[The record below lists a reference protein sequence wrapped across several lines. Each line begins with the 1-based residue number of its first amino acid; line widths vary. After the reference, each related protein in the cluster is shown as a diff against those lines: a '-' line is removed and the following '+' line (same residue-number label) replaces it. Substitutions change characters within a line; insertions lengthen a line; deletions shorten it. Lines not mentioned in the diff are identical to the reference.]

1 MARRSAQNPRYR
13 KDSQVGSTRKSAAS
27 AKPKRAAGEVK
38 SHSSAGKGGTKKKS
52 VRIMDPDTPEF
63 RRWRKIW
70 LGLLIAAI
78 IFSLAAY
85 GLRDQK
91 TVNTLSLAFA
101 YSCLFSA
108 FFIDLTKIRRMRREY
123 MEGLDGGKKKAA
135 KAEDSAADVEVSVDV
150 KVKSANAVADSENGT
165 PDEGKAD

>member
-13 KDSQVGSTRKSAAS
+13 KDAQVGSTRKSAAS

-70 LGLLIAAI
+70 LGLLVAAI

-85 GLRDQK
+85 GLRDQQ

-123 MEGLDGGKKKAA
+123 MEGLDGGKK
-135 KAEDSAADVEVSVDV
+135 AADKPAVADSDG
-150 KVKSANAVADSENGT
+150 SASSADEGVADSENGT